1 MPPVP
6 LTQVHFS
13 EPDYR
18 PKDTGQNR
26 FSRTRFLVWFLFFF
40 YFSGVHQ
47 AIIYSSG
54 IAGFFGLTQA
64 LVMSLLWLVPVMLF
78 PARGKLIAGIAG
90 VVLWASSL
98 FSMGYLALYH
108 QDFSQSVIFIIF
120 ESNWAESSEFL
131 HSYFAWWMLPALAIY
146 TLIPWLIWRR
156 LQPVGGTPVTRLL
169 LTFTICLAVCWPML
183 DRVIINKG
191 SLADGFDEQAN
202 SMEPVAPWQLVM
214 GYVKYR
220 QALSNAENRLLAS
233 DKPPLEGLVDSN
245 ADTPSTLVLVI
256 GESTNSRRMG
266 IYKYYRDTTPR
277 LKAMS
282 DELLVFDQVYASRPY
297 TVESLQQALSFA
309 NQLQPKLYLEKPTLV
324 DVMKQAGYRTYWIT
338 NQQTQTQRNTL
349 LTTFSK
355 QADEQIYLNNNRS
368 QNSAQYDEVVF
379 KPFDDILSRSESKK
393 FILVHLIGTHRAY
406 RYRYPDTFKI
416 FDDNEDLPPWLR
428 KKRYRRDYN
437 EYDNAVLY
445 NDFVVAS
452 LIEQV
457 EKSGQNGYLV
467 YFSDHGEEVYDYPH
481 HLFAGREEAAPTP
494 AMYSVPFLV
503 WRSES
508 WKRNNRIDVS
518 YDMTHRMYSLSDFFH
533 TWMDLAGI
541 RFSGFDAGKSIISRQ
556 YTPGPVLIGNPAKPE
571 TLVDVRQKFFPA
583 AMTPATPA
591 TTMQGPGPGPGPEA
605 LQPPTPA
612 YGPKYGA
619 VTGTVPVHVQKIL
632 HP

>member
-1 MPPVP
+1 MSASLPPVP
-6 LTQVHFS
+6 LTQVHLS
-13 EPDYR
+13 EPDNR
-18 PKDTGQNR
+18 PEDTGHNR
-26 FSRTRFLVWFLFFF
+26 FTLSRFLAWFLFFF

-47 AIIYSSG
+47 AIIYASG

-78 PARGKLIAGIAG
+78 PARGKLIAGITG

-131 HSYFAWWMLPALAIY
+131 HSYFAWWMLPALAVY
-146 TLIPWLIWRR
+146 TLIPWLVWRR
-156 LQPVGGTPVTRLL
+156 LQPIGGAPVTRLL
-169 LTFTICLAVCWPML
+169 LAFAIGLAVCWPML
-183 DRVIINKG
+183 DRVIIDKD
-191 SLADGFDEQAN
+191 SLADGFSKQAD

-233 DKPPLEGLVDSN
+233 DKPPLENLVDSN

-266 IYKYYRDTTPR
+266 IYGYYRDTTPR
-277 LKAMS
+277 LTAMS

-297 TVESLQQALSFA
+297 TVESLAQALSFA
-309 NQLQPKLYLEKPTLV
+309 DQLQPKLYLEKPTLV

-355 QADEQIYLNNNRS
+355 QADEQVYLNNNRS

-379 KPFDDILSRSESKK
+379 RPFEDFLNRPESKK

-416 FDDNEDLPPWLR
+416 FNDNEDLPPWVR

-437 EYDNAVLY
+437 EYDNSVVY

-452 LIEQV
+452 LIEQLK
-457 EKSGQNGYLV
+457 KSGQNGYLV

-494 AMYSVPFLV
+494 AMYNVPFLV
-503 WRSES
+503 WRSDS
-508 WKRNNRIDVS
+508 WKRNNRIDVP

-541 RFSGFDAGKSIISRQ
+541 RFGGFDPGKSIVSRQ

-571 TLVDVRQKFFPA
+571 TLVDVRQKFFPSA
-583 AMTPATPA
+583 ATPA
-591 TTMQGPGPGPGPEA
+591 TTMQGPGPGPAVLQSSTPVYRPE
-605 LQPPTPA
+605 
-612 YGPKYGA
+612 YGV
-619 VTGTVPVHVQKIL
+619 VTGTVPVHDRL
-632 HP
+632 MLRP

>member
-6 LTQVHFS
+6 LTQVHLS
-13 EPDYR
+13 EPDFR
-18 PKDTGQNR
+18 PKDTGQDR

-54 IAGFFGLTQA
+54 IAGFFGLLQA
-64 LVMSLLWLVPVMLF
+64 MVMSLLWLAPVMLF
-78 PARGKLIAGIAG
+78 PARGKLIAGIVG
-90 VVLWASSL
+90 VVLWISSL
-98 FSMGYLALYH
+98 FSMGYLALYR

-156 LQPVGGTPVTRLL
+156 LQPIGGTPVTRLL

-183 DRVIINKG
+183 DRVIIKKD
-191 SLADGFDEQAN
+191 SLANGFREQVN

-233 DKPPLEGLVDSN
+233 DKPPLEGLVDDN
-245 ADTPSTLVLVI
+245 ADTPNTLVLVI

-266 IYKYYRDTTPR
+266 IYGYYRDTTPR
-277 LKAMS
+277 LAAMS
-282 DELLVFDQVYASRPY
+282 DELLVFDQVYAPRPY
-297 TVESLQQALSFA
+297 TVESLVQALSFA
-309 NQLQPKLYLEKPTLV
+309 DQLQPKLYLEKPTLV

-349 LTTFSK
+349 LTTLSK
-355 QADEQIYLNNNRS
+355 QADEQFYLNNNRS
-368 QNSAQYDEVVF
+368 QNSAQYDEAVF
-379 KPFDDILSRSESKK
+379 RPFGDLLNRPESKK

-406 RYRYPDTFKI
+406 GYRYPDTFKI
-416 FDDNEDLPPWLR
+416 FNEREDLPPWVR
-428 KKRYRRDYN
+428 KKRYRREYN
-437 EYDNAVLY
+437 EYDNAIAY
-445 NDFVVAS
+445 NDFVVAT
-452 LIEQV
+452 LIEQMK
-457 EKSGQNGYLV
+457 KSGQNGYLA
-467 YFSDHGEEVYDYPH
+467 YFADHGEEVYDFPD
-481 HLFAGREEAAPTP
+481 HLFAGRNEAAPTP

-518 YDMTHRMYSLSDFFH
+518 YDMRHRMHSLSDFFH
-533 TWMDLAGI
+533 SWMDLAGI
-541 RFSGFDAGKSIISRQ
+541 DFNGFDPGKSIINRR
-556 YTPGPVLIGNPAKPE
+556 YTNGPVLIGNPADPE
-571 TLVDVRQKFFPA
+571 TLVDVRQKFFSA
-583 AMTPATPA
+583 AATPA
-591 TTMQGPGPGPGPEA
+591 TTIPGPGPVPEV
-605 LQPPTPA
+605 LHPPTPA
-612 YGPKYGA
+612 YGPEYRA
-619 VTGTVPVHVQKIL
+619 VTGTVPVLDQWML

>member
-6 LTQVHFS
+6 LTQVHLS
-13 EPDYR
+13 EPDFR
-18 PKDTGQNR
+18 PKDTGQDR
-26 FSRTRFLVWFLFFF
+26 FSLTRFLVWFLFFF

-47 AIIYSSG
+47 TIIYASG
-54 IAGFFGLTQA
+54 IAGIFGLMQA

-78 PARGKLIAGIAG
+78 PARGKLIAGIAA

-108 QDFSQSVIFIIF
+108 QDFSQSVIFITF

-131 HSYFAWWMLPALAIY
+131 HSYFAWWMLPALVIY

-156 LQPVGGTPVTRLL
+156 LQPIGGTPVTRLL

-183 DRVIINKG
+183 DRVIIDKD
-191 SLADGFDEQAN
+191 SLADGFDEQAT
-202 SMEPVAPWQLVM
+202 SMEPAAPWQLVM

-220 QALSNAENRLLAS
+220 QALSNAENRLLAA

-245 ADTPSTLVLVI
+245 ADTPSTVVLVI

-266 IYKYYRDTTPR
+266 IYGYYRDTTPK

-297 TVESLQQALSFA
+297 TVESLEQALSFA
-309 NQLQPKLYLEKPTLV
+309 DQLQPKLYLEKPTLV
-324 DVMKQAGYRTYWIT
+324 DVMKQAGYRTWWIT

-355 QADEQIYLNNNRS
+355 QADEQVYLNNNRS

-379 KPFDDILSRSESKK
+379 RPFEDFLNRPESKK

-416 FDDNEDLPPWLR
+416 FDDNEDLPPWVR

-437 EYDNAVLY
+437 EYDNAIMY

-452 LIEQV
+452 LIEQMK
-457 EKSGQNGYLV
+457 KSGQNGYLV

-481 HLFAGREEAAPTP
+481 HLFAGRDEAAPTP

-508 WKRNNRIDVS
+508 WKQNNRIDVS

-541 RFSGFDAGKSIISRQ
+541 RFSGFDPGKSIISPR
-556 YTPGPVLIGNPAKPE
+556 YTYAPVLIGNPAKPE

-583 AMTPATPA
+583 AA
-591 TTMQGPGPGPGPEA
+591 TTLPGPEV
-605 LQPPTPA
+605 LQHPTPG
-612 YGPKYGA
+612 YRPEYGA
-619 VTGTVPVHVQKIL
+619 VTGAVPVHYQQML

>member
-6 LTQVHFS
+6 LTQVHLS
-13 EPDYR
+13 EPDFR
-18 PKDTGQNR
+18 PKDTRQDR
-26 FSRTRFLVWFLFFF
+26 FSLTRFLAWFLFFF

-47 AIIYSSG
+47 TIIYSSG
-54 IAGFFGLTQA
+54 IAGFFGITQA

-78 PARGKLIAGIAG
+78 PARGKLIAGITG
-90 VVLWASSL
+90 VVLWISSL

-131 HSYFAWWMLPALAIY
+131 HSYFTWWMLPALAVY

-156 LQPVGGTPVTRLL
+156 LQPIGGTPVTRLL
-169 LTFTICLAVCWPML
+169 LTFTMCLAVCWPML
-183 DRVIINKG
+183 DRVIINKE
-191 SLADGFDEQAN
+191 SLANGFSEQVN

-220 QALSNAENRLLAS
+220 KALSNAENRLLAS
-233 DKPPLEGLVDSN
+233 DKPPLEALVDSN
-245 ADTPSTLVLVI
+245 ADTPNTLVLVI

-266 IYKYYRDTTPR
+266 IYGYYRDTTPK

-297 TVESLQQALSFA
+297 TVESLAQALSFA
-309 NQLQPKLYLEKPTLV
+309 DQLQPNLHLEKPTLV

-379 KPFDDILSRSESKK
+379 RPFEDLLNRSESKK
-393 FILVHLIGTHRAY
+393 FILIHLIGTHRAY
-406 RYRYPDTFKI
+406 RYRYPDAFKI
-416 FDDNEDLPPWLR
+416 FDDDEDLPPWVR
-428 KKRYRRDYN
+428 KKRHRREYN
-437 EYDNAVLY
+437 EFDNSIVY

-452 LIEQV
+452 LIEQMK
-457 EKSGQNGYLV
+457 KSGQNGYLV

-481 HLFAGREEAAPTP
+481 HLFAGRDEAAPTP

-518 YDMTHRMYSLSDFFH
+518 YDTTRRIYSLSDFLF

-541 RFSGFDAGKSIISRQ
+541 RFSGFEPGKSIISRW
-556 YTPGPVLIGNPAKPE
+556 YKPGPVLIGNPEKPE
-571 TLVDVRQKFFPA
+571 ALVDVRQKFFPA
-583 AMTPATPA
+583 VA
-591 TTMQGPGPGPGPEA
+591 TTLPVPEV

-612 YGPKYGA
+612 YEPEYRA
-619 VTGTVPVHVQKIL
+619 VSGTVPVLDQWML

>member
-1 MPPVP
+1 MASMPSVP
-6 LTQVHFS
+6 LTQVHLT

-18 PKDTGQNR
+18 PKDSGQDR
-26 FSRTRFLVWFLFFF
+26 FSLSRFLTWFLFFF

-47 AIIYSSG
+47 AIIYFSG
-54 IAGFFGLTQA
+54 IADFFGLTQA
-64 LVMSLLWLVPVMLF
+64 LIMSLLWLVPVMLF
-78 PARGKLIAGIAG
+78 PGSGKLIAGITG
-90 VVLWASSL
+90 VVLWTSSL

-131 HSYFAWWMLPALAIY
+131 HSYFAWWMLPALAVY

-169 LTFTICLAVCWPML
+169 LTFAIGLAVCWPML

-191 SLADGFDEQAN
+191 SLADGFNRQAD

-214 GYVKYR
+214 GYIKYR

-245 ADTPSTLVLVI
+245 AETPSTLVLVI

-266 IYKYYRDTTPR
+266 IYNYYRDTTPR

-282 DELLVFDQVYASRPY
+282 DELLVFDQVYAPRPY
-297 TVESLQQALSFA
+297 TVESLAQALSFA
-309 NQLQPKLYLEKPTLV
+309 DQLQPKLYLEKPTLV

-355 QADEQIYLNNNRS
+355 QADEQVYLNNNRS

-379 KPFDDILSRSESKK
+379 RPFEDFLNRPESKK

-406 RYRYPDTFKI
+406 RYRYPESFKI
-416 FDDNEDLPPWLR
+416 FDDNEDLPPWVR
-428 KKRYRRDYN
+428 KKRQRREYN
-437 EYDNAVLY
+437 EYDNSVLY
-445 NDFVVAS
+445 NDFVVAT
-452 LIEQV
+452 LIERMK
-457 EKSGQNGYLV
+457 KSAQNGYLV
-467 YFSDHGEEVYDYPH
+467 YFSDHGEEVYDYPY
-481 HLFAGREEAAPTP
+481 HLFAGREESAPTP

-508 WKRNNRIDVS
+508 WKRNNRIDIP

-541 RFSGFDAGKSIISRQ
+541 RFSGFDPVKSVINRQ

-583 AMTPATPA
+583 AATPA
-591 TTMQGPGPGPGPEA
+591 TTLQGPGPGTEVLQSLTPGFRPE
-605 LQPPTPA
+605 
-612 YGPKYGA
+612 YGV
-619 VTGTVPVHVQKIL
+619 VTGKVPVQDQWML

>member
-1 MPPVP
+1 
-6 LTQVHFS
+6 VHLS
-13 EPDYR
+13 EPDFR
-18 PKDTGQNR
+18 PKDTGQDR
-26 FSRTRFLVWFLFFF
+26 FSGTRFLVWFLFFF

-47 AIIYSSG
+47 AIIYFSG
-54 IAGFFGLTQA
+54 IAGFFGLSQS
-64 LVMSLLWLVPVMLF
+64 LIMSLLWLVPVMLF
-78 PARGKLIAGIAG
+78 PARGKFIAGIAG
-90 VVLWASSL
+90 VLLWASSL
-98 FSMGYLALYH
+98 FSMGYLALYR

-131 HSYFAWWMLPALAIY
+131 HSYFAWWMPPALAIY
-146 TLIPWLIWRR
+146 TLIPWLLWRR

-169 LTFTICLAVCWPML
+169 LTFTICLTVCWPML
-183 DRVIINKG
+183 DRVIINKD

-220 QALSNAENRLLAS
+220 QALSNAENRLLAA
-233 DKPPLEGLVDSN
+233 DKPPLEDLVDSN

-256 GESTNSRRMG
+256 GESTNSRRLG
-266 IYKYYRDTTPR
+266 IYGYYRDTTPR

-297 TVESLQQALSFA
+297 TVESLAQALSFA
-309 NQLQPKLYLEKPTLV
+309 DQLQPKLYLEKPTLV

-355 QADEQIYLNNNRS
+355 QADEQVYLNNNRS

-379 KPFDDILSRSESKK
+379 KPFDDVLNRPEAKK

-406 RYRYPDTFKI
+406 RYRYPDTFKV
-416 FDDNEDLPPWLR
+416 FNDNEDLPPWVR

-437 EYDNAVLY
+437 EYDNSVLY
-445 NDFVVAS
+445 NDFVVAT
-452 LIEQV
+452 LIEQL
-457 EKSGQNGYLV
+457 KTSGQNGYLV
-467 YFSDHGEEVYDYPH
+467 YFADHGEEVYDYPH

-503 WRSES
+503 WQSES
-508 WKRNNRIDVS
+508 WKHSNRIDDS
-518 YDMTHRMYSLSDFFH
+518 FDMRHRMYSLSDFFH

-541 RFSGFDAGKSIISRQ
+541 RFSGFEPGKSIISPQ
-556 YTPGPVLIGNPAKPE
+556 YTYSPVLIGNPAKPE

-583 AMTPATPA
+583 AAIPAPPA
-591 TTMQGPGPGPGPEA
+591 TTLLRPGPGPA
-605 LQPPTPA
+605 VLQPTAPA
-612 YGPKYGA
+612 YGPEYGV
-619 VTGTVPVHVQKIL
+619 VTGTLPVRVQKIL

>member
-1 MPPVP
+1 MPSVP
-6 LTQVHFS
+6 LTQVHLS

-18 PKDTGQNR
+18 PKDSGQDR
-26 FSRTRFLVWFLFFF
+26 FSLSRFLTWFLFFF

-47 AIIYSSG
+47 AIIYFSG
-54 IAGFFGLTQA
+54 IADFFGLTQA
-64 LVMSLLWLVPVMLF
+64 LIMSLLWLVPVMLF
-78 PARGKLIAGIAG
+78 PGSGKLIAGITG
-90 VVLWASSL
+90 VVLWTSSL

-131 HSYFAWWMLPALAIY
+131 HSYFAWWMLPALAVY

-169 LTFTICLAVCWPML
+169 LTFAIGLAVCWPML

-191 SLADGFDEQAN
+191 SLADGFNRQAD

-214 GYVKYR
+214 GYIKYR

-245 ADTPSTLVLVI
+245 AETPSTLVLVI

-266 IYKYYRDTTPR
+266 IYNYYRDTTPR

-282 DELLVFDQVYASRPY
+282 DELLVFDQVYAPRPY
-297 TVESLQQALSFA
+297 TVESLAQALSFA
-309 NQLQPKLYLEKPTLV
+309 DQLQPKLYLEKPTLV

-355 QADEQIYLNNNRS
+355 QADEQVYLNNNRS

-379 KPFDDILSRSESKK
+379 RPFEDFLNRPESKK

-406 RYRYPDTFKI
+406 RYRYPESFKI
-416 FDDNEDLPPWLR
+416 FDDNEDLPPWVR
-428 KKRYRRDYN
+428 KKRQRREYN
-437 EYDNAVLY
+437 EYDNSVLY
-445 NDFVVAS
+445 NDFVVAT
-452 LIEQV
+452 LIERMK
-457 EKSGQNGYLV
+457 KSAQNGYLV
-467 YFSDHGEEVYDYPH
+467 YFSDHGEEVYDYPY
-481 HLFAGREEAAPTP
+481 HLFAGREESAPTP

-508 WKRNNRIDVS
+508 WKRNNRIDIP

-541 RFSGFDAGKSIISRQ
+541 RFSGFDPVKSVINRQ

-583 AMTPATPA
+583 AATPA
-591 TTMQGPGPGPGPEA
+591 TTLQGPGPGTEVLQSLTPGFRPE
-605 LQPPTPA
+605 
-612 YGPKYGA
+612 YGV
-619 VTGTVPVHVQKIL
+619 VTGKVPVQDQWML

>member
-1 MPPVP
+1 MPPVA
-6 LTQVHFS
+6 LTQMHLS
-13 EPDYR
+13 EPDFR
-18 PKDTGQNR
+18 PEDTGKDR
-26 FSRTRFLVWFLFFF
+26 FSGTRFLVWFLFFF

-47 AIIYSSG
+47 AIIYASG
-54 IAGFFGLTQA
+54 IAGISGLMQA
-64 LVMSLLWLVPVMLF
+64 LVMSLLWLLPVMLF
-78 PARGKLIAGIAG
+78 PARGKLIAGIVG
-90 VVLWASSL
+90 VVLWTSSL

-131 HSYFAWWMLPALAIY
+131 HSYFAWWMLPALALY
-146 TLIPWLIWRR
+146 TVVPWLIWRR
-156 LQPVGGTPVTRLL
+156 LQPIGGTPVTRLL

-183 DRVIINKG
+183 DRVIIDKD
-191 SLADGFDEQAN
+191 SLADGFDEQVD

-220 QALSNAENRLLAS
+220 QALSNVENRLLTAN
-233 DKPPLEGLVDSN
+233 KPPLEDLVDSN

-256 GESTNSRRMG
+256 GESTNSRRLG
-266 IYKYYRDTTPR
+266 IYGYYRDTTPR

-297 TVESLQQALSFA
+297 TVESLVQALSFA
-309 NQLQPKLYLEKPTLV
+309 DQLHPKLYLEKPTLV

-349 LTTFSK
+349 LTTLSK

-379 KPFDDILSRSESKK
+379 GPFEELLNRPESKK
-393 FILVHLIGTHRAY
+393 IILVHLIGTHRAY
-406 RYRYPDTFKI
+406 RYRYPGTFKI
-416 FDDNEDLPPWLR
+416 FDDNEDLPPWVR
-428 KKRYRRDYN
+428 NKRYRRDYN

-452 LIEQV
+452 LIEQLK
-457 EKSGQNGYLV
+457 KSGQNGYLV

-481 HLFAGREEAAPTP
+481 HLFAGRVESAPTP

-503 WRSES
+503 WQSES
-508 WKRNNRIDVS
+508 WKRNNPIDVS
-518 YDMTHRMYSLSDFFH
+518 FDITHRLYSLSDFFH

-541 RFSGFDAGKSIISRQ
+541 RFSGFEPGKSIISRR
-556 YTPGPVLIGNPAKPE
+556 YTPGPVLIGDPAKPE

-583 AMTPATPA
+583 AAAPATPA
-591 TTMQGPGPGPGPEA
+591 TTMQGQGPGPET
-605 LQPPTPA
+605 PHSPTPA
-612 YGPKYGA
+612 YGPGLGV
-619 VTGTVPVHVQKIL
+619 VTGTVPVHVQKML
-632 HP
+632 QP

>member
-6 LTQVHFS
+6 LTQVHIS
-13 EPDYR
+13 EPDFR
-18 PKDTGQNR
+18 PKDTRQDR
-26 FSRTRFLVWFLFFF
+26 FSTTRFLAWFLFFF

-47 AIIYSSG
+47 TIIYFSG
-54 IAGFFGLTQA
+54 IAGFFGISQS

-98 FSMGYLALYH
+98 FSMGYLALYR

-131 HSYFAWWMLPALAIY
+131 HSYFAWWMPPTLAVY

-156 LQPVGGTPVTRLL
+156 LQPVGGTPVIRLP
-169 LTFTICLAVCWPML
+169 LTLAICLAVCWPML
-183 DRVIINKG
+183 DRVIIKKD
-191 SLADGFDEQAN
+191 SLADGFDEQVN
-202 SMEPVAPWQLVM
+202 SMEPVAPWHLVM
-214 GYVKYR
+214 GYIKYR
-220 QALSNAENRLLAS
+220 QALSNTENRLLAS

-266 IYKYYRDTTPR
+266 IYGYYRDTTPR
-277 LKAMS
+277 LAALS

-297 TVESLQQALSFA
+297 TVESLVQALSFA
-309 NQLQPKLYLEKPTLV
+309 DQLQPNLHLEKPTLV

-379 KPFDDILSRSESKK
+379 RPFEDLLNRSESKK
-393 FILVHLIGTHRAY
+393 FILLHLIGTHRAY

-416 FDDNEDLPPWLR
+416 FNDNEDLPPWVR
-428 KKRYRRDYN
+428 KKRHRREYN
-437 EYDNAVLY
+437 EFDNSIVY

-452 LIEQV
+452 LIEQMK
-457 EKSGQNGYLV
+457 KSGQNGYLV
-467 YFSDHGEEVYDYPH
+467 YFADHGEEVYDYPNR
-481 HLFAGREEAAPTP
+481 LFAGRNEAAPTP

-503 WRSES
+503 WQSES
-508 WKRNNRIDVS
+508 WQRNNRIDVS
-518 YDMTHRMYSLSDFFH
+518 HDLTHRMYSLSNFFH

-541 RFSGFDAGKSIISRQ
+541 RFSGFDSGKSIISPL
-556 YTPGPVLIGNPAKPE
+556 YKHGPVLIGNPAKPE

-583 AMTPATPA
+583 LA
-591 TTMQGPGPGPGPEA
+591 TTLPGPEA
-605 LQPPTPA
+605 LRSSTPGYMPE
-612 YGPKYGA
+612 YGV
-619 VTGTVPVHVQKIL
+619 VTGTVPVSDRLML

>member
-6 LTQVHFS
+6 LTRMHIS
-13 EPDYR
+13 EPDFL
-18 PKDTGQNR
+18 PEDTEHIR
-26 FSRTRFLVWFLFFF
+26 FSGTRFLAWFLFFF

-47 AIIYSSG
+47 AIIYFSG

-64 LVMSLLWLVPVMLF
+64 MVMSLLWLVPVMLF

-90 VVLWASSL
+90 VVLWTSSL

-131 HSYFAWWMLPALAIY
+131 HSYFAWWMLPALAVY

-156 LQPVGGTPVTRLL
+156 LQPIGGTPVTRLL

-183 DRVIINKG
+183 DRVIINKE
-191 SLADGFDEQAN
+191 SLANGFSEQVN

-214 GYVKYR
+214 GFVKYR

-233 DKPPLEGLVDSN
+233 DKPPLEALVDNN
-245 ADTPSTLVLVI
+245 ADTPNTLVLVI

-266 IYKYYRDTTPR
+266 IYGYYRDTTPR
-277 LKAMS
+277 LAAMS

-297 TVESLQQALSFA
+297 TVESLVQALSFA
-309 NQLQPKLYLEKPTLV
+309 DQLQPNLHLEKPTLV

-355 QADEQIYLNNNRS
+355 QADEQIYLNTNRS

-379 KPFDDILSRSESKK
+379 KPFEDLLNRPESKK

-406 RYRYPDTFKI
+406 RYRYPESFKI
-416 FDDNEDLPPWLR
+416 FNDSEDLPPWVRR
-428 KKRYRRDYN
+428 KRHRREYN
-437 EYDNAVLY
+437 EFDNSIVY

-452 LIEQV
+452 LIEQMN
-457 EKSGQNGYLV
+457 KSGQNGYLV
-467 YFSDHGEEVYDYPH
+467 YFADHGEEVYDYPH
-481 HLFAGREEAAPTP
+481 RLFAGRDEAAPTP

-503 WRSES
+503 WRSAS

-518 YDMTHRMYSLSDFFH
+518 YDMTRRIYSLSDFLH
-533 TWMDLAGI
+533 TWVDLAGL
-541 RFSGFDAGKSIISRQ
+541 RFIGFDPGKSIINPR
-556 YTPGPVLIGNPAKPE
+556 YTTGPVLIGDPAKPE
-571 TLVDVRQKFFPA
+571 ALADVRQKFFPA
-583 AMTPATPA
+583 AATMMPVPAAFHP
-591 TTMQGPGPGPGPEA
+591 PE
-605 LQPPTPA
+605 PA
-612 YGPKYGA
+612 YRPEHGA
-619 VTGTVPVHVQKIL
+619 VNGTAPVPDQRML
-632 HP
+632 HQ

>member
-1 MPPVP
+1 MQ
-6 LTQVHFS
+6 LS
-13 EPDYR
+13 EPDLR
-18 PKDTGQNR
+18 PKDTGQDR
-26 FSRTRFLVWFLFFF
+26 FSLTRFLIWFLFFF

-47 AIIYSSG
+47 AIIYASG
-54 IAGFFGLTQA
+54 IAGFFGLMQA

-98 FSMGYLALYH
+98 FSMGYLALYR

-131 HSYFAWWMLPALAIY
+131 HSYFAWWMLPALAVY

-169 LTFTICLAVCWPML
+169 PTFTICLAVCWPVL
-183 DRVIINKG
+183 NSVIIKKD
-191 SLADGFDEQAN
+191 SLADAFDEQAN
-202 SMEPVAPWQLVM
+202 SMEPVAPWHLVM

-220 QALSNAENRLLAS
+220 QALSNVENQLLAA
-233 DKPPLEGLVDSN
+233 DKPPLDGLVDSH

-256 GESTNSRRMG
+256 GESTNSRRLG
-266 IYKYYRDTTPR
+266 IYGYYRDTTPR

-297 TVESLQQALSFA
+297 TVESLAQALSFA
-309 NQLQPKLYLEKPTLV
+309 DQLQPKLYLEKPTLV

-355 QADEQIYLNNNRS
+355 QADEQVYLNNNRS

-379 KPFDDILSRSESKK
+379 RPFEDVLNRPEAKK
-393 FILVHLIGTHRAY
+393 FILVHLLGTHRAY
-406 RYRYPDTFKI
+406 RYRYPESYKI
-416 FDDNEDLPPWLR
+416 FDDNEDLPPWVR

-452 LIEQV
+452 LIEQLK
-457 EKSGQNGYLV
+457 KSSQNGYLV
-467 YFSDHGEEVYDYPH
+467 YFSDHGEEVYDYPR
-481 HLFAGREEAAPTP
+481 HLFAGRDEAAPTP
-494 AMYSVPFLV
+494 AMYSVPFLL
-503 WRSES
+503 WQSES
-508 WKRNNRIDVS
+508 WKRSNRIDVS

-541 RFSGFDAGKSIISRQ
+541 HFSGFEPGKSIISRQ
-556 YTPGPVLIGNPAKPE
+556 YTYAPVLIGDPAKPE

-583 AMTPATPA
+583 ATAPATPA
-591 TTMQGPGPGPGPEA
+591 STKLGPGPGAEGLHPSA
-605 LQPPTPA
+605 PA
-612 YGPKYGA
+612 YGPEYGV
-619 VTGTVPVHVQKIL
+619 VTGTLPVHVQKIR